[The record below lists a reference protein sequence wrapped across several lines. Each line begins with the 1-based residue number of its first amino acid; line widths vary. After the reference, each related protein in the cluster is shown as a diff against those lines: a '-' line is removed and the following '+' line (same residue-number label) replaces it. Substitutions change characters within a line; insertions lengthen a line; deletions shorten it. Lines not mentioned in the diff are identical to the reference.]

1 MQVFLRHGGSYTAAA
16 DELVVHFN
24 TVKYRVGRA
33 LERRGRPLG
42 DDRLDVE
49 MALLLCQWYEA
60 AVLAAE

>member
-1 MQVFLRHGGSYTAAA
+1 LQVFLRHGGSYTAAA
-16 DELVVHFN
+16 DELTVHFN

-49 MALLLCQWYEA
+49 MALLLCQWYAA
-60 AVLAAE
+60 AVLLDE